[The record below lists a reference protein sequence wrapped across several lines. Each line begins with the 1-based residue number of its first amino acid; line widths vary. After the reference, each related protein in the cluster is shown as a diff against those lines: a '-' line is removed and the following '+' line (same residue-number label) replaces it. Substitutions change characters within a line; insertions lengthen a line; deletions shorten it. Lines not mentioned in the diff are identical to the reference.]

1 MTITGR
7 IGIFVRILAL
17 DTSNQTLSV
26 AVCEDETILGVHTIN
41 IKKNHSITLAPSIE
55 KLMNEIDC
63 KPKELDRIV
72 VAQGPGSYTGLRIGV
87 TTAKTLAYTLNKEL
101 VGVSS
106 LAVLAANC
114 MTVSDL
120 IIPIFNARRN
130 YVYTGAYRY
139 VNGKLENVL
148 ADRYILLDT
157 WLQQLQ
163 TYPAL
168 YFVGQDVADF
178 LSEIKVLAQAEVC
191 QFPQWQLPNAVVL
204 AQLGSE
210 YETIKNIHSFSP
222 NYLKLVEAEENWL
235 KNNENR
241 IETYV
246 EKS

>member
-1 MTITGR
+1 MIVTGR
-7 IGIFVRILAL
+7 NGIFVRILAL

-26 AVCEDETILGVHTIN
+26 AVCEDEKILGVHTVN
-41 IKKNHSITLAPSIE
+41 IKKNHSTTLAPAIAE
-55 KLMNEIDC
+55 LMNEVEVE
-63 KPKELDRIV
+63 PEELDRIV

-87 TTAKTLAYTLNKEL
+87 TTAKTLAYTLKKEL

-106 LAVLAANC
+106 LAGLAANC
-114 MTVSDL
+114 ITVSGL

-130 YVYTGAYRY
+130 HVYTGAYKY
-139 VNGKLENVL
+139 VDGKLETVL
-148 ADRYILLDT
+148 ADRYILLET

-163 TYPAL
+163 TYPEL

-178 LSEIKVLAQAEVC
+178 SAQINVLTQAEIC
-191 QFPQWQLPNAVVL
+191 RFPQWQLPNATVL
-204 AQLGSE
+204 AQLGSK